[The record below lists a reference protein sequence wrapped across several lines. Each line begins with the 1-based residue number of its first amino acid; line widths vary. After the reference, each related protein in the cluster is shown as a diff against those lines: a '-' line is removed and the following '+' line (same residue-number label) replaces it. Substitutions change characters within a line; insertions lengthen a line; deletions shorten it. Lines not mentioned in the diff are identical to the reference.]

1 MYDFSGKVA
10 LITGAGRQR
19 GFGRATALRLASYG
33 ADIVISDVCR
43 RLETA
48 PEMPMAGWDE
58 LKAVAAEVEALGRN
72 VLPVKCDVTRAD
84 EVQSMVAQAMDRFGR
99 IDILI
104 NNAGVGLPMKP
115 VVETQESEWQ
125 LAFDVMCKGT
135 FLCSKYVVPHMIER
149 GGGGKI
155 VNLSS
160 QAGKKGQAYQA
171 PYAAA
176 KAAIISFTQSLA
188 LELAYY
194 KINVNAVCPGI
205 VETDMGGKS
214 FEEYARVSHKYKT
227 PDEAR
232 KAVLSLIPMR
242 RLATVDEVVNV
253 IVFLASNQADYMTGQ
268 ALNIT
273 GGQTMH

>member
-10 LITGAGRQR
+10 VITGAGRKR
-19 GFGRATALRLASYG
+19 GFGRATALRLAGHG

-43 RLETA
+43 SLEA
-48 PEMPMAGWDE
+48 ARELPVAGWEE
-58 LKAVAAEVEALGRN
+58 LKAVAAEIEALGRN

-84 EVQSMVAQAMDRFGR
+84 EVQAMVSQAMERFGR

-115 VVETQESEWQ
+115 VVDITEAEWN

-135 FLCSKYVVPHMIER
+135 FLCSKYVVPHMIQR

-205 VETDMGGKS
+205 VETDMGGRS
-214 FEEYARVSHKYKT
+214 FEEYARVSHKLKT
-227 PDEAR
+227 AEEAR
-232 KAVLSLIPMR
+232 KAVLSLIPLR

-253 IVFLASNQADYMTGQ
+253 IVFLASDQADYMTGQ
-268 ALNIT
+268 AINLT